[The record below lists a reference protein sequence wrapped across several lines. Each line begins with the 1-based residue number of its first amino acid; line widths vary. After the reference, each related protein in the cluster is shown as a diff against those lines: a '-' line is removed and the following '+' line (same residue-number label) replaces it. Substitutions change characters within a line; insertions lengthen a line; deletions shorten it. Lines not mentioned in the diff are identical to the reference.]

1 MLREHKK
8 AKMEDEVLQEGQESA
23 DAVDEESAGALG
35 PTSILTKRRRP
46 DSNDSVCTTTTTH
59 NDD

>member
-1 MLREHKK
+1 
-8 AKMEDEVLQEGQESA
+8 MEDEVLQEGQESA